1 MTHFRPAPWLCAT
14 AAAAALLF
22 VAAGCTSR
30 QEASSASA
38 AAPAQASAPAANADD
53 VTVPVNSQGIDTV
66 VAKTQ
71 PIVASVVAPARI
83 VPDPARVIHIY
94 PPAGGR
100 LLTVTVHP
108 GDLVRKGQILATL
121 QSSDAVSALSDYQK
135 AQTDL
140 ALKKKALQRAQD
152 LKDNGALAER
162 DLQQA
167 QADEQMSEAALSAA
181 ASRLE
186 VLGVNPNA
194 ALRQLDVVA
203 PRAGAILDT
212 GAAPGEL
219 SKAQDAPQPLCTI
232 ADLTEVW
239 AEGDIYEKDIDAVR
253 SGDEALVEL
262 AAFPGKQWKGRVSN
276 VGYALDPVS
285 RTLKVRV
292 VLPNPGFKF
301 KPDMFGSIRL
311 STVTR
316 AGIVLPS
323 SALLTSGDQSYVFVR
338 KSPGV
343 FTRRQVAAKAVDGSS
358 VEVTAGL
365 NGGEAVVTQGVLL
378 LRDAATNAP

>member
-1 MTHFRPAPWLCAT
+1 MAHFRRGPWLCAT
-14 AAAAALLF
+14 AATAFLLST
-22 VAAGCTSR
+22 AGCTSR

-38 AAPAQASAPAANADD
+38 AAPPQATAPAANSDD
-53 VTVPVNSQGIDTV
+53 VTVPANSQGIETI
-66 VAKTQ
+66 VAQSQ
-71 PIVASVVAPARI
+71 PIVASVTAPARI

-108 GDLVRKGQILATL
+108 GDLVRKGQVLATL

-152 LKDNGALAER
+152 LKDHGAIAER

-167 QADEQMSEAALSAA
+167 QADEQMSEAGLSAA

-194 ALRQLDVVA
+194 ALQQLDVLA

-253 SGDEALVEL
+253 SGDEAVVEL

-276 VGYALDPVS
+276 VSYALDPIS

-292 VLPNPGFKF
+292 VLPNPGFKL
-301 KPDMFGSIRL
+301 KPDMFASIRL

-323 SALLTSGDQSYVFVR
+323 SALLSSGDQSYVFVR

-343 FTRRQVAAKAVDGSS
+343 FTRRMVAAKPIDGSS
-358 VEVTAGL
+358 IEVTSGL
-365 NGGEAVVTQGVLL
+365 SGGEAVVTQGVLL
-378 LRDAATNAP
+378 LRDTATNAP